1 MKAQSSPWEDFL
13 PVGGFFHDGRIPS
26 LDEDFLTPG
35 GFPGREKRMYECPN
49 CGGNLKFDI
58 PSQQLSCAYCDSRFD
73 PYSVTKLTDAEDGD
87 GFEANVFLCPQCGGE
102 MISGDND
109 AAAFCS
115 YCGSANILS
124 SRISREKRPRF
135 IIPFQKT
142 KEDCKKAYGRKMRT
156 AVFAPKGFKKPEFI
170 ESFRGMYMPYWSYG
184 VSQDGD
190 VKLTGKKSR
199 RKGDYVYTDYY
210 DLTGQL
216 EAGVEGYSHDASS
229 AFYDDISEALAPY
242 DSRGMQEF
250 TPSFLSGFY
259 AETADVGRELYGEEA
274 EAFAC
279 DVTFEKLAAERA
291 YRRYEIVEAGSP
303 AKKRRA
309 LHARCAGVDS
319 AMFPVWFMA
328 WRKDDLVAYATVN
341 GQTGK
346 VAADLPVDEGKFLLS
361 SLLLAIPLFVLLNLF
376 LTLRPTILLGC
387 SMALALA
394 AAILYDRELKAIY
407 KKETRE
413 EDLGLQAK
421 NAGERST
428 KGTGKGSSG
437 SSLILKVELGCAAA
451 MAVCV
456 AAAVNTSALWL
467 SAVVGMGVVCVKGWG
482 RMRKLKRVKGGYG
495 FLAAGIAVTIAAIIF
510 YVRPVSDLWY
520 YAGGVLIL
528 LSVIF
533 ILVDLI
539 RNYNRLAMRRPP
551 QFDKRG
557 GDDNA

>member
-1 MKAQSSPWEDFL
+1 MRGFL
-13 PVGGFFHDGRIPS
+13 GKG
-26 LDEDFLTPG
+26 
-35 GFPGREKRMYECPN
+35 KKMYECPN
-49 CGGNLKFDI
+49 CGGNLKFQI
-58 PSQQLSCAYCDSRFD
+58 SLQQLFCAHCDSRFD
-73 PYSVTKLTDAEDGD
+73 PYSVTKPTDAEDGD
-87 GFEANVFLCPQCGGE
+87 SFEANVFLCPQCGGE

-142 KEDCKKAYGRKMRT
+142 KEDCKRAYGRKMRA
-156 AVFAPKGFKKPEFI
+156 AVFAPKELKKPEFI
-170 ESFRGMYMPYWSYG
+170 DGFRGIYMPYWSYN

-199 RKGDYVYTDYY
+199 RRGDYVYTDHY
-210 DLTGQL
+210 DLTGRL
-216 EAGVEGYSHDASS
+216 EAGMEGYSHDAAS
-229 AFYDDISEALAPY
+229 AFYDDVSEALAPY
-242 DSRGMQEF
+242 DSRAMQEF

-259 AETADVGRELYGEEA
+259 AETADVDGELYREEA
-274 EAFAC
+274 EALAC

-291 YRRYEIVEAGSP
+291 YRRYEIAEAGSP

-309 LHARCAGVDS
+309 LHTRSSGVDS

-328 WRKDDLVAYATVN
+328 WRKDDMVAYATVN

-346 VAADLPVDEGKFLLS
+346 VAVDLPVDEGKFLLS
-361 SLLLAIPLFVLLNLF
+361 SLLLAIPLFALLNLF
-376 LTLRPTILLGC
+376 LTLRPTVLLGC
-387 SMALALA
+387 SMVLALA

-407 KKETRE
+407 RKETRE
-413 EDLGLQAK
+413 EDVGLQAK
-421 NAGERST
+421 NAGE
-428 KGTGKGSSG
+428 KPPKKAGKGRSYG
-437 SSLILKVELGCAAA
+437 SLILKVELGCAAA
-451 MAVCV
+451 TAICV
-456 AAAVNTSALWL
+456 AAAVNASVLWL
-467 SAVVGMGVVCVKGWG
+467 SVAVGMGVVCVKGRG
-482 RMRKLKRVKGGYG
+482 RMRKLKKVKGGNG
-495 FLAAGIAVTIAAIIF
+495 FLAAGIAVAIAAVTF
-510 YVRPVSDLWY
+510 CVRPVSDLWY
-520 YAGGVLIL
+520 YAGGLLLL

-557 GDDNA
+557 GDDVA